1 MTMSDPPSAPPSFE
15 AALQRLEQIVRQLE
29 QGDLSLDA
37 SISLYEEG
45 QRLRAHC
52 EAQLNAARMRIELI
66 QQGSGGEAVATRP
79 FGDA

>member
-1 MTMSDPPSAPPSFE
+1 MTSNDPPSFE

-45 QRLRAHC
+45 QRLRALC
-52 EAQLNAARMRIELI
+52 ETQLNAARARIELI
-66 QQGSGGEAVATRP
+66 QQGSDGVTARPLGE
-79 FGDA
+79 G

>member
-1 MTMSDPPSAPPSFE
+1 MTMSDPPNPPPSFE

-45 QRLRAHC
+45 QRLRSHC

-66 QQGSGGEAVATRP
+66 QQGSSGEAVATRP

>member
-1 MTMSDPPSAPPSFE
+1 MTTPDPFAQPPSFE
-15 AALQRLEQIVRQLE
+15 TALQRLEQIVRQLE

-45 QRLRAHC
+45 QRLRGLC
-52 EAQLNAARMRIELI
+52 EAQLNAARMRIEQI
-66 QQGSGGEAVATRP
+66 QQGSSGEAVATRP